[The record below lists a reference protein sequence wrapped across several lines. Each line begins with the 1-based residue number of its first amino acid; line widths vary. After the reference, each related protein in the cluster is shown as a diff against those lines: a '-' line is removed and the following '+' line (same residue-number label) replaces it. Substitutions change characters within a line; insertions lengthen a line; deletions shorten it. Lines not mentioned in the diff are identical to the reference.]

1 MTVISGRCIFR
12 DGFEVLAP
20 ALSSV
25 DILTVDLGEIVNN
38 RLDECFV
45 YYRLTD
51 GFLTASSGTLFFVPS
66 KRFKYAPSNV
76 KTELSGSLNSFVL
89 TVSSDVYA
97 GRVYIELPNTD
108 AVLSDNLFDLADAQ
122 SARVEIKTTHG
133 VAIEVLRREIK
144 VHTLNTLGKD

>member
-1 MTVISGRCIFR
+1 MDASGRCIFR

-25 DILTVDLGEIVNN
+25 DILTVDLGEIVND

-66 KRFKYAPSNV
+66 KRFKYAEPNIR
-76 KTELSGSLNSFVL
+76 TELSGNLNDFVL
-89 TVSSDVYA
+89 TVSSDAYA
-97 GRVYIELPNTD
+97 GRVYIELPLTD
-108 AVLSDNLFDLADAQ
+108 ARLSNNMFDLADSQ
-122 SARVEIKTTHG
+122 SARVEIKTAHA

-144 VHTLNTLGKD
+144 VYTLNTLGKD